1 MNLKKSLSFLSLL
14 LVAILALTACGSQS
28 GGGTEPTT
36 KQQQDPVTVKMRL
49 LAAYEDVFHT
59 FIDPVI
65 KEKYPYITLEY
76 ASSKQSLPE
85 VVAAGD
91 VPDIVMQNGSLN
103 GVLDVNLQYDM
114 NELIKKNKFDLKKL
128 DPDLLKSAQAYG
140 SKGELYALPTDRSV
154 QVLLYNKDIFDK
166 FNVPYPKDA
175 MLWNDAIAL
184 AKRLTRSEGGVDYHG
199 LLLGDYAMLK
209 SQLQIPFY
217 GKDGKAQ
224 LTTPEWQKTT
234 QTWKALY
241 DIPGNYTKTGV
252 RDAFSKDR
260 NAAMIITTSS
270 WLLRNPIPDLN
281 WDYVVMPT
289 FENRLIKDK
298 LGAMMTITATSKN
311 KDAAFN
317 VISLYFSDDIQTK
330 ISRTA
335 SLVSGSNVPE
345 IVKQYGADAPGAAGK
360 NLKVDFTGNA
370 SIKVV
375 EQYDNVANPIVKA
388 AFDDIATGKQDI
400 NTALRQAEE
409 KVNQKLAEEK
419 AK

>member
-1 MNLKKSLSFLSLL
+1 MKNGKTLSRLMM
-14 LVAILALTACGSQS
+14 LVLGVLVLASCGSQS
-28 GGGTEPTT
+28 GDVAAPTA
-36 KQQQDPVTVKMRL
+36 QQQHDPVTVKMRL

-59 FIDPVI
+59 FVDPVL

-76 ASSKQSLPE
+76 ASSQQSLPQ

-91 VPDIVMQNGSLN
+91 VPDIIMQNGSLN
-103 GVLDVNLQYDM
+103 GILDVNLQYDM

-128 DPDLLKSAQAYG
+128 DPDLLKSAQAFG
-140 SKGELYALPTDRSV
+140 PKGELYALPTDRSV

-166 FNVPYPKDA
+166 FNVPYPKDV
-175 MLWNDAIAL
+175 MLWEDAIAL

-209 SQLQIPFY
+209 SQLQIPFFS
-217 GKDGKAQ
+217 KEGKAL
-224 LTTPEWQKTT
+224 LTTPEWQKMA

-252 RDAFSKDR
+252 RDAFTKDR

-270 WLLRNPIPDLN
+270 FLLRNPIPDLN

-289 FENRLIKDK
+289 FENHLIKDK
-298 LGAMMTITATSKN
+298 LGAMMTITSTSKN
-311 KDAAFN
+311 KDAAFD
-317 VISLYFSDDIQTK
+317 VVSLYFSDDIQTK
-330 ISRTA
+330 VSRTA

-345 IVKQYGADAPGAAGK
+345 IVKQYGADAPGAKGK

-375 EQYDNVANPIVKA
+375 EQYDNMANPIVKA
-388 AFDDIATGKQDI
+388 AFDDIATGKQDV

-409 KVNQKLAEEK
+409 KVNQKVAEEK